1 MDIMKYLNP
10 KTKEGMIVIAIIVVL
25 LVVLGL
31 YVGGI
36 IKF

>member
-1 MDIMKYLNP
+1 MKYLNP
-10 KTKEGMIVIAIIVVL
+10 KTKEGMIVIAVIVIL

-31 YVGGI
+31 YFGGV